1 MKENWAALLPA
12 ENVKQLF
19 CSIGL
24 KHVAAGLL

>member
-1 MKENWAALLPA
+1 LAALLHA